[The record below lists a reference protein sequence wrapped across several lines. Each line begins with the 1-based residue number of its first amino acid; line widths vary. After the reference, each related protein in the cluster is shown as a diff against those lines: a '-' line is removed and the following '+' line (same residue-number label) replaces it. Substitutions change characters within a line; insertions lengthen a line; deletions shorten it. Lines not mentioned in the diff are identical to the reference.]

1 MNYENWENDKR
12 EKQKIDSSVII
23 TWSIVFGVAFILL
36 FLLVDVIIDIVKHF
50 K

>member
-1 MNYENWENDKR
+1 MNYENRNRQKR
-12 EKQKIDSSVII
+12 DSSVII